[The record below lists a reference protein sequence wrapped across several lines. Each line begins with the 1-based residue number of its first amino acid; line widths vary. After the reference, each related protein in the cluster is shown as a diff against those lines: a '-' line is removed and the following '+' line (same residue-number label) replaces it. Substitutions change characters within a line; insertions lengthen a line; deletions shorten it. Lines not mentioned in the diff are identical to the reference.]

1 MVIVFLIG
9 TILITSSSNIGLSF
23 EQKRIMLYYG
33 SFSLLLKLVWLNL
46 YRKCRLYFFYCDGV
60 VHEILTGHKFQWPQE
75 SLYCEHLTCST
86 VKLPI
91 MSWGLIIARLG
102 GFKAPQFATFNRSS
116 WSELRYLNFGPNL
129 KLWWRCPRD
138 SYGLRIPV
146 TPGGIEDFSK
156 RFLFWNNKTSSFC
169 VCQHFYHWAQNE
181 LLFENCCNSLLV
193 C

>member
-1 MVIVFLIG
+1 
-9 TILITSSSNIGLSF
+9 
-23 EQKRIMLYYG
+23 MLYYG
-33 SFSLLLKLVWLNL
+33 CFSLLLKLVWLNI

-116 WSELRYLNFGPNL
+116 WSELRYLNFEPSL

-156 RFLFWNNKTSSFC
+156 RFLFWNNITSSFC
-169 VCQHFYHWAQNE
+169 VCFIFNVGSALFQRWSTMLKQLWSDVEMLAGWDQCEVTY
-181 LLFENCCNSLLV
+181 FENEKIYNF
-193 C
+193 